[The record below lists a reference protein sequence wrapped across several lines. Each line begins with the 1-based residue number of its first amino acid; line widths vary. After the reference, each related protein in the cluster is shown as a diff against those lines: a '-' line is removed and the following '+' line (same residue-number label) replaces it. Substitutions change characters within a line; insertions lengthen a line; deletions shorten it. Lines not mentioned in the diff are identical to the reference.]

1 MPTDLFTISSL
12 EIAASLESRAAEI
25 AAAAKLYQKLPRT
38 ATTSLRAWRASWRR
52 STTIGAPSSVN
63 ATRRPP
69 VADPDRTLMLLR
81 EIRDDIR
88 LMRARM
94 DLEFSEIHDRL
105 RRIDER
111 MDGFIHRLEKVENAK
126 ASQ

>member
-1 MPTDLFTISSL
+1 M
-12 EIAASLESRAAEI
+12 
-25 AAAAKLYQKLPRT
+25 
-38 ATTSLRAWRASWRR
+38 
-52 STTIGAPSSVN
+52 
-63 ATRRPP
+63 
-69 VADPDRTLMLLR
+69 ADPDRTLMLLR

-111 MDGFIHRLEKVENAK
+111 MDGFIHRL
-126 ASQ
+126 

>member
-1 MPTDLFTISSL
+1 M
-12 EIAASLESRAAEI
+12 
-25 AAAAKLYQKLPRT
+25 
-38 ATTSLRAWRASWRR
+38 
-52 STTIGAPSSVN
+52 
-63 ATRRPP
+63 
-69 VADPDRTLMLLR
+69 ADPDRTLMLLR